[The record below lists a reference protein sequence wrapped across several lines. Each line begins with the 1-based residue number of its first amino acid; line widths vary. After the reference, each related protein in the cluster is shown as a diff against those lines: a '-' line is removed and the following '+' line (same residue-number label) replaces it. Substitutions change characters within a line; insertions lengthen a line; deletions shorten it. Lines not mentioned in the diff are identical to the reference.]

1 MLYSRAEELDA
12 EAIWVPGVNI
22 NDGIACDY
30 ALKHGVI
37 ATNHD
42 FEEDILSAS
51 KYMAERYNGYTPHID
66 ALTEMSVRIFDAMK
80 KIHGMGKRERL
91 LLQVAAILHDCGKY
105 VSLSESPENAYHI
118 IMSSEIIGLTH
129 QEREIVAMVVL
140 YNTLPLDP
148 YEELSDRLSEDDYLC
163 VAKLSAILRVA
174 NALDQSHKQKLR

>member
-1 MLYSRAEELDA
+1 
-12 EAIWVPGVNI
+12 
-22 NDGIACDY
+22 
-30 ALKHGVI
+30 
-37 ATNHD
+37 
-42 FEEDILSAS
+42 
-51 KYMAERYNGYTPHID
+51 
-66 ALTEMSVRIFDAMK
+66 MK
-80 KIHGMGKRERL
+80 KVHGLGKRQRL
-91 LLQVAAILHDCGKY
+91 LLEVATMLHDCGKY

-174 NALDQSHKQKLR
+174 NALDQSHKQKFKNIRIAVKDRNLVFTVETFEDISLEEALFEAKTAYFENIYSMKPILKQKRIYNC